1 MNLLSF
7 WSRIFPRLGRPDRPE
22 KRQKPTARP
31 TLLHLEERLT
41 PAVALFTTVS
51 GQPTLTITLAANE
64 AFDYFNEYKNLTGT
78 PVATS
83 GFFKLSKYNS
93 TSQGYD
99 PVPWGTVTD
108 TSRTWV
114 KTKVGLDGIS
124 NDSLQLAAGKSI
136 SGIAIKVVGGSS
148 YDAAYFRANP
158 NLPDGQFNAPL
169 EVASSVDDTV
179 VQDHPLK
186 NSEDIRLLSPS
197 VTAYADILGG
207 KNVTLTS
214 AIGSSPVM
222 YVDGSRLIKAGGPG
236 GSGGY
241 ALTISSTI
249 EGTNASGN
257 NAAIIANPG
266 GPVTLGSG
274 AGGNLP
280 TTVLSGLTVTGTS
293 ITTRGS
299 FYYAADYM
307 RFMGPVTLDS
317 STTTLFSVDN
327 ELLLDRGI
335 TSSATARSVI
345 FDCNGGSTVTIHAL
359 TGGTP
364 SVFSSAEFRPL
375 AGSDGAKVYL
385 GGDIQTTSSTG
396 TIKVNTPLYLT
407 GNSSFKTTG
416 SGTVQVGAT
425 GSIQSADSGKPA
437 ALSIESSQL
446 QLTGGLGSENP
457 LASLA
462 ITGGMKTL
470 ATTSITTVGNTS
482 QSGSTS
488 NIQITGRLTVIS
500 QKGDISIPNRFL
512 SADTAKT
519 GALTLK
525 AAGKLALSQSTTAM
539 ELVAFNLAGSSIDL
553 VPSLT
558 ASGPDGIVMD
568 GALTLRGNGTYS
580 VTNPNAPIRLGAV
593 EGDISGRNLALA
605 SAGGAVVLGGAVG
618 QAKSLGTL
626 AVTGAGSFTLAAA
639 LRASTSVSIQANT
652 LDIGALLETDT
663 ATLVNTS
670 SANSLTI
677 GASNS
682 SQANNLIANLV
693 TVGTADTS
701 ISINGPFPGG
711 ADRLR
716 FLGPVVLDSLTPTL
730 FRAGTELL
738 FNQGITS
745 GSTARS
751 VIFEMTSG
759 STNTI
764 HALTSGAPSVF
775 SSAEFRQVAGA
786 VGSRIVVGGN
796 FQTSGS
802 LQVNTPLYLSAD
814 TTLKASGSV
823 QVGVDGSIQSAD
835 PTKPAGLS
843 IESSL
848 LQLTGKL
855 GSENPLA
862 SLTITGGLKTLAATS
877 ITTVG
882 TISQAGSADSIPL
895 TGKLTAI
902 SQKGDISIPNRFL
915 SADTAKTGAITLKAA
930 GKLALSQSTTAMELV
945 AFNLAGSSIDLV
957 PSLTAS
963 GPDGIVMD
971 GALTLRGNGTYSV
984 TNPNAPI
991 RLGAVEGDISG
1002 RNLALASAGGAVVL
1016 GGAVGQAKSLGT
1028 LAVTG
1033 AGSFALTAALRATT
1047 SASIQADAL
1056 DIGALLETGTAT
1068 LSNTS
1073 ATKGMTLDASSSSQ
1087 ADYLKATLITV
1098 GSADS
1103 TITVNGPFPYNA
1115 DHLRFMGPVIINS
1128 LTPTLFRAGTELL
1141 FNQGITSGS
1150 TARSV
1155 IFEMNSGSTNTIHA
1169 LTSGA
1174 PSVFSSAE
1182 FRQVAGAV
1190 GSRIVVGG
1198 NFQTSGSLQVN
1209 TPLYLSADTTLKAS
1223 GSVQVGVDGSIQ
1235 SADPT
1240 KPAGLSIESSLLQ
1253 LTGKLGSENPL
1264 ASLTITGGLK
1274 TLAATSITTVGTIS
1288 QAGSADNIPLTG
1300 KLTAI
1305 SQKGDISIPNR
1316 FLSADT
1322 AKTGALTLKAAGKL
1336 ALSQSTTAMEL
1347 VAFNLA
1353 GSSIDLVPSLTA
1365 SGPDGIV
1372 MDGALTLR
1380 GNGTYSVTNPNA
1392 PIRLGAVEGDISGR
1406 NLALASAGGAVVLG
1420 GAVGQAK
1427 SLGTLA
1433 VTGAGSFALTAALR
1447 ATTSA
1452 SIQADALDIGALLE
1466 TGTATLVNTTP
1477 GKTLVLGA
1485 STGGDLAL
1493 DRSELSNLHATTLN
1507 LGSTQ
1512 TSNTTGLITLAGDA
1526 PFSGVTTL
1534 HLIAPAGIATS
1545 HSSGLTVPTLVIN
1558 SEKSI
1563 DLSGNNTVCTVAGTV
1578 LGDLAFTTTGSVQ
1591 LGTRDTRLSV
1601 TGNATISAN
1610 GSITQGTDIVF
1621 AGRLDLSAN
1630 GIGTNHDILLAN
1642 PDNHL
1647 GQVSLGA
1654 AGAVDLASS
1663 IDLALSQLVPLA
1675 GALSARVE
1683 SLSATSGA
1691 TSKLI
1696 LAGNL
1701 DISGPIHLT
1710 SKGAPLSLAGG
1721 TGIRS
1726 HAVSGNGILIV
1737 GGISNA
1743 AGTSLTLDS
1752 GGGSLVV
1759 DLLTLTGGPSNLTI
1773 PSLAGDSTIDRLTA
1787 GTVTVQNGTGT
1798 LNLHAPTTQS
1808 LTIAGGSLNLVCTS
1822 IAGVDA
1828 LTANNTGLTTLGSIG
1843 NTLTLPAGAIVN
1855 RLVTGPGVS
1864 GVSIPD
1870 GGTLRGSFTVASG
1883 MTLTVGDS
1891 PSDTLTTEAGITVAT
1906 GGILN
1911 GTGTIQGGLAIQS
1924 GGIYAPGKQIVT
1936 GNLALEAGSRLQVDL
1951 RQANYGPGKGPL
1963 KVLGNA
1969 AINGSILEL
1978 TNTSNYQATP
1988 GSTFTVLESG
1998 SAGGTSGKFAGIPE
2012 GTLITNSSGKFSVG
2026 YTGGTSKQ
2034 DTTLTFEQ
2042 QKPSSTPIIKV
2053 GASRV
2058 ILSRVAIYLHQTISS
2073 LPGLFKR

>member
-1 MNLLSF
+1 M
-7 WSRIFPRLGRPDRPE
+7 
-22 KRQKPTARP
+22 
-31 TLLHLEERLT
+31 
-41 PAVALFTTVS
+41 
-51 GQPTLTITLAANE
+51 
-64 AFDYFNEYKNLTGT
+64 
-78 PVATS
+78 
-83 GFFKLSKYNS
+83 
-93 TSQGYD
+93 
-99 PVPWGTVTD
+99 
-108 TSRTWV
+108 
-114 KTKVGLDGIS
+114 
-124 NDSLQLAAGKSI
+124 
-136 SGIAIKVVGGSS
+136 
-148 YDAAYFRANP
+148 
-158 NLPDGQFNAPL
+158 
-169 EVASSVDDTV
+169 
-179 VQDHPLK
+179 
-186 NSEDIRLLSPS
+186 
-197 VTAYADILGG
+197 
-207 KNVTLTS
+207 
-214 AIGSSPVM
+214 
-222 YVDGSRLIKAGGPG
+222 
-236 GSGGY
+236 
-241 ALTISSTI
+241 
-249 EGTNASGN
+249 
-257 NAAIIANPG
+257 
-266 GPVTLGSG
+266 
-274 AGGNLP
+274 
-280 TTVLSGLTVTGTS
+280 
-293 ITTRGS
+293 
-299 FYYAADYM
+299 
-307 RFMGPVTLDS
+307 
-317 STTTLFSVDN
+317 
-327 ELLLDRGI
+327 
-335 TSSATARSVI
+335 
-345 FDCNGGSTVTIHAL
+345 
-359 TGGTP
+359 
-364 SVFSSAEFRPL
+364 
-375 AGSDGAKVYL
+375 
-385 GGDIQTTSSTG
+385 
-396 TIKVNTPLYLT
+396 
-407 GNSSFKTTG
+407 
-416 SGTVQVGAT
+416 
-425 GSIQSADSGKPA
+425 
-437 ALSIESSQL
+437 
-446 QLTGGLGSENP
+446 
-457 LASLA
+457 
-462 ITGGMKTL
+462 
-470 ATTSITTVGNTS
+470 
-482 QSGSTS
+482 
-488 NIQITGRLTVIS
+488 
-500 QKGDISIPNRFL
+500 
-512 SADTAKT
+512 
-519 GALTLK
+519 
-525 AAGKLALSQSTTAM
+525 
-539 ELVAFNLAGSSIDL
+539 
-553 VPSLT
+553 
-558 ASGPDGIVMD
+558 
-568 GALTLRGNGTYS
+568 
-580 VTNPNAPIRLGAV
+580 
-593 EGDISGRNLALA
+593 
-605 SAGGAVVLGGAVG
+605 
-618 QAKSLGTL
+618 
-626 AVTGAGSFTLAAA
+626 
-639 LRASTSVSIQANT
+639 
-652 LDIGALLETDT
+652 
-663 ATLVNTS
+663 
-670 SANSLTI
+670 
-677 GASNS
+677 
-682 SQANNLIANLV
+682 
-693 TVGTADTS
+693 
-701 ISINGPFPGG
+701 
-711 ADRLR
+711 
-716 FLGPVVLDSLTPTL
+716 
-730 FRAGTELL
+730 
-738 FNQGITS
+738 
-745 GSTARS
+745 
-751 VIFEMTSG
+751 
-759 STNTI
+759 
-764 HALTSGAPSVF
+764 
-775 SSAEFRQVAGA
+775 
-786 VGSRIVVGGN
+786 
-796 FQTSGS
+796 
-802 LQVNTPLYLSAD
+802 
-814 TTLKASGSV
+814 
-823 QVGVDGSIQSAD
+823 
-835 PTKPAGLS
+835 
-843 IESSL
+843 
-848 LQLTGKL
+848 
-855 GSENPLA
+855 
-862 SLTITGGLKTLAATS
+862 
-877 ITTVG
+877 
-882 TISQAGSADSIPL
+882 
-895 TGKLTAI
+895 
-902 SQKGDISIPNRFL
+902 
-915 SADTAKTGAITLKAA
+915 
-930 GKLALSQSTTAMELV
+930 
-945 AFNLAGSSIDLV
+945 
-957 PSLTAS
+957 
-963 GPDGIVMD
+963 
-971 GALTLRGNGTYSV
+971 
-984 TNPNAPI
+984 
-991 RLGAVEGDISG
+991 
-1002 RNLALASAGGAVVL
+1002 
-1016 GGAVGQAKSLGT
+1016 
-1028 LAVTG
+1028 
-1033 AGSFALTAALRATT
+1033 
-1047 SASIQADAL
+1047 
-1056 DIGALLETGTAT
+1056 
-1068 LSNTS
+1068 
-1073 ATKGMTLDASSSSQ
+1073 
-1087 ADYLKATLITV
+1087 
-1098 GSADS
+1098 
-1103 TITVNGPFPYNA
+1103 
-1115 DHLRFMGPVIINS
+1115 
-1128 LTPTLFRAGTELL
+1128 
-1141 FNQGITSGS
+1141 
-1150 TARSV
+1150 
-1155 IFEMNSGSTNTIHA
+1155 
-1169 LTSGA
+1169 
-1174 PSVFSSAE
+1174 
-1182 FRQVAGAV
+1182 
-1190 GSRIVVGG
+1190 
-1198 NFQTSGSLQVN
+1198 
-1209 TPLYLSADTTLKAS
+1209 
-1223 GSVQVGVDGSIQ
+1223 
-1235 SADPT
+1235 
-1240 KPAGLSIESSLLQ
+1240 
-1253 LTGKLGSENPL
+1253 
-1264 ASLTITGGLK
+1264 
-1274 TLAATSITTVGTIS
+1274 
-1288 QAGSADNIPLTG
+1288 
-1300 KLTAI
+1300 
-1305 SQKGDISIPNR
+1305 
-1316 FLSADT
+1316 
-1322 AKTGALTLKAAGKL
+1322 
-1336 ALSQSTTAMEL
+1336 
-1347 VAFNLA
+1347 
-1353 GSSIDLVPSLTA
+1353 
-1365 SGPDGIV
+1365 
-1372 MDGALTLR
+1372 
-1380 GNGTYSVTNPNA
+1380 
-1392 PIRLGAVEGDISGR
+1392 
-1406 NLALASAGGAVVLG
+1406 
-1420 GAVGQAK
+1420 GQAK